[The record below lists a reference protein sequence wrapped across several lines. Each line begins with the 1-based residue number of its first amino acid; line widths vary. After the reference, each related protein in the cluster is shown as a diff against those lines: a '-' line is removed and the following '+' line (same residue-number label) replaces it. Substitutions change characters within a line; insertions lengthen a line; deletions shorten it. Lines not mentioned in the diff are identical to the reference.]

1 MVDAS
6 GNRSTDSQF
15 CYGKHTLQERF
26 LASYGASTKK
36 TIIQVYPHERDTRLK
51 DELPTN
57 HPANK
62 KRRRKSQQTVTTV
75 AFHRDGRKYL
85 ALSMRE
91 SCVQNIWSIMEM
103 PTIIMKAN
111 AGTAKATSATKTH
124 ELNDDTNHDQP
135 PPRRSAY
142 KTEKGPYPE
151 VGGKNDLKLG
161 YAAQTKFTPYAHPG
175 YESTQSSEWVPKQF
189 EVTKDV
195 VRTTREAERALRRP
209 QPLEQRTLGL
219 ITIYI
224 QGYEYTDILRAT
236 TDFKSDLTDNFTKE
250 LPTSCQTDENLSILR
265 SYIAGQAHYARKASE
280 EMGRLKDEAK
290 AISKTS
296 AGAPGGPST
305 GKHGLIS
312 TTASTGSPT
321 TPTKKLRH
329 RRHQAQEGAGR
340 PTLVHPE
347 GVPTIYPGKPP

>member
-1 MVDAS
+1 MDDFASTEAIYEETSDKQWEELWQSSSPITEPRRQGDGTEDARHQRWGHLDVSSTGKIQVLNPPASNIPSGTNLDGRLLPTRKQIREQTIEKGFDNLQIGEMVDTS

-135 PPRRSAY
+135 PPRQSAY
-142 KTEKGPYPE
+142 KTEK
-151 VGGKNDLKLG
+151 
-161 YAAQTKFTPYAHPG
+161 
-175 YESTQSSEWVPKQF
+175 
-189 EVTKDV
+189 
-195 VRTTREAERALRRP
+195 
-209 QPLEQRTLGL
+209 
-219 ITIYI
+219 
-224 QGYEYTDILRAT
+224 
-236 TDFKSDLTDNFTKE
+236 
-250 LPTSCQTDENLSILR
+250 
-265 SYIAGQAHYARKASE
+265 
-280 EMGRLKDEAK
+280 
-290 AISKTS
+290 
-296 AGAPGGPST
+296 
-305 GKHGLIS
+305 
-312 TTASTGSPT
+312 
-321 TPTKKLRH
+321 
-329 RRHQAQEGAGR
+329 
-340 PTLVHPE
+340 
-347 GVPTIYPGKPP
+347 